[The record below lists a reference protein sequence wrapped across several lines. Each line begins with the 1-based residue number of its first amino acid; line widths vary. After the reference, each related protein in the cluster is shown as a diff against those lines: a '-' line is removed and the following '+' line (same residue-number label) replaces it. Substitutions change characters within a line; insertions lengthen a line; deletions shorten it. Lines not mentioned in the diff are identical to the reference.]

1 MRNMSQRITDER
13 DAFGG
18 RTVVIT
24 GGASGIGL
32 ATARMVV
39 DRGGRVILMG
49 RSLGRLKAAQAE
61 LGAGAATIELDV
73 TDEDA
78 VRRAVTGIERID
90 HLITAA
96 AGTLRGRLIDLDT
109 QRARELFDTKFWG
122 QHHCIKYAA
131 SRMAADGS
139 VVVFSAWISRM
150 PAAECRSLAAGEA
163 AMEPLRRPVAWERR
177 RVRFNAIPPGQIA
190 PPLGRSRLAETGGRA
205 HFDRVAHAHPGGR
218 VETANDVAQAILFL

>member
-1 MRNMSQRITDER
+1 MSQRITDER

-18 RTVVIT
+18 RTVVIA

-61 LGAGAATIELDV
+61 LGAAAATTELDV

-96 AGTLRGRLIDLDT
+96 GTLRGRLMDLDT

-131 SRMAADGS
+131 PRMAAGGS
-139 VVVFSAWISRM
+139 VVLFSGWISRK
-150 PAAECRSLAAGEA
+150 PAVEMSTLAAVDGAIEA
-163 AMEPLRRPVAWERR
+163 LARTLALELAPV
-177 RVRFNAIPPGQIA
+177 
-190 PPLGRSRLAETGGRA
+190 
-205 HFDRVAHAHPGGR
+205 
-218 VETANDVAQAILFL
+218 